1 MAVDLSVM
9 NQLKGHSIFL
19 RRTWRYFIAPILIT
33 TTLLGIGYV
42 TPRKWGM
49 PSQNCQGQPFKVYV
63 EGDAMHVNLIF
74 PVQNQAFDWNQFFS
88 VDQIG
93 RDAQQRYRYL
103 KFGWGDRDFYMNTP
117 NWSEVKISSVFRS
130 LLMPQ
135 NPTALYV
142 EGYAELPSEQ
152 NIELKC
158 VGVSQKD
165 YLQLVSFI
173 KASFQQTDQ
182 GQPIRIQ
189 DSSIATSGFY
199 EATGHYSIV
208 RTCNTWA
215 ADGLDTA
222 NIQTPLWSGLA
233 TAVMRQIPSGCEC
246 NAAK

>member
-1 MAVDLSVM
+1 M
-9 NQLKGHSIFL
+9 NQSFLEGNSIFL

-42 TPRKWGM
+42 TPRKWGL
-49 PSQNCQGQPFKVYV
+49 PSQSCHQPFRIYV
-63 EGDAMHVNLIF
+63 EGNAMHVNLIL
-74 PVQNQAFDWNQFFS
+74 PVQNQAFDWGQFLS
-88 VDQIG
+88 IDQIG
-93 RDAQQRYRYL
+93 RDAQQRYQYL

-117 NWSEVKISSVFRS
+117 SWSEVKIPNVLRS
-130 LLMPQ
+130 LWMPG

-142 EGYAELPSEQ
+142 EGYAKLPSEK

-165 YLQLVSFI
+165 YLQLVAFI
-173 KASFQQTDQ
+173 KASFQQTSQ
-182 GQPIRIQ
+182 GRPIRIQ

-199 EATGHYSIV
+199 EATGHYSILQ
-208 RTCNTWA
+208 TCNTWA
-215 ADGLDTA
+215 ANGLDTA